1 MQKEVK
7 KMDKRFFQT
16 KGASES
22 TLFRKRNFLAT
33 DDDEVSI
40 ANKHYC
46 IDFCLEAQDFE
57 RICVSLF
64 V

>member
-1 MQKEVK
+1 MVAGMQKEVK
-7 KMDKRFFQT
+7 KVDKRFFQT

-46 IDFCLEAQDFE
+46 IDF
-57 RICVSLF
+57 
-64 V
+64 